1 MVITSFKKSV
11 LKVGSRWHCIHLLQ
25 LEKGPRRR
33 TSPWHPKDLGNKT
46 LIIGPFIY
54 SFFICYY
61 VSCQENEAP
70 REQEIPVPRTDQ
82 QITKKYLLSE
92 CLRARKDE
100 KHLLYSTK
108 LVKVSIH
115 ITTLEDNSSISS
127 KVKLHVT
134 QQWSITH
141 NYIPCNIPQ
150 MIFCVQIQE
159 YLWPQYA

>member
-1 MVITSFKKSV
+1 MVITSLKKSV
-11 LKVGSRWHCIHLLQ
+11 FESRFKMALYSLTIVREGPK
-25 LEKGPRRR
+25 EKNQ
-33 TSPWHPKDLGNKT
+33 SLAPKDLGNKT
-46 LIIGPFIY
+46 LITSGPFIY

-134 QQWSITH
+134 QQWSITQQL
-141 NYIPCNIPQ
+141 YS
-150 MIFCVQIQE
+150 
-159 YLWPQYA
+159 L